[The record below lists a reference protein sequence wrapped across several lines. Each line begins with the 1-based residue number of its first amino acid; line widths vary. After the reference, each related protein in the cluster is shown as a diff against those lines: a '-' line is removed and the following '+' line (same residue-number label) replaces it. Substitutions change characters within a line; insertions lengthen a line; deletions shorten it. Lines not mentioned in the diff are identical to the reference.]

1 MAGQTA
7 GFGTGDPGADAI
19 GTGRAAHVGVVVPAK
34 DEAARIASTV
44 TALVASPGVTAVVVV
59 DDGSTDDT
67 GARARA
73 AGADVVRHGRNRGKA
88 AALETGAARLAVLE
102 ARSRAQADAA
112 TAQGPTSRG
121 ATPEAATSE
130 AATSEGA
137 TPEAAMSEAAMSEA
151 ATSEAATSEGAGTSW
166 ASSTGWPL
174 LFVDADLGETA
185 ANTLVL
191 AEPVLAGEAD
201 LAIAVLPPQSRP
213 GGGRGFVVRLAR
225 RGIVH
230 ATGWTPTQP
239 LSGMRCLTREAFE
252 AARPLAHG
260 WGVETAMTIDL
271 LTAGYR
277 VVEVPCD
284 LQHRVTGADW
294 HAQLHRL
301 RQYRDVA
308 RGLAVRRAR
317 RAAPLRVLRR
327 LPRRVALRSR
337 P

>member
-1 MAGQTA
+1 MGGQSFDLGPDDGVPAGVQGPGGA
-7 GFGTGDPGADAI
+7 GM
-19 GTGRAAHVGVVVPAK
+19 VGVVVPAK

-44 TALVASPGVTAVVVV
+44 AALVASSRVAAVVVV

-67 GARARA
+67 AARARA

-88 AALETGAARLAVLE
+88 SALETGAARLAVLE
-102 ARSRAQADAA
+102 ARSRGHAAA
-112 TAQGPTSRG
+112 TG
-121 ATPEAATSE
+121 
-130 AATSEGA
+130 
-137 TPEAAMSEAAMSEA
+137 
-151 ATSEAATSEGAGTSW
+151 
-166 ASSTGWPL
+166 TGWPL
-174 LFVDADLGETA
+174 LFVDADLGDSA
-185 ANTLVL
+185 GNALVL
-191 AEPVLAGEAD
+191 AEPVLDGEAD
-201 LAIAVLPPQSRP
+201 LAIAVLPPQARP
-213 GGGRGFVVRLAR
+213 GGGRGFVVRLAS

-294 HAQLHRL
+294 HGQLHRM

-317 RAAPLRVLRR
+317 RAAPLRLLRR